1 MDQDN
6 LSSAR
11 PPTPDEEKAWLV
23 QQIMSAM
30 QGIRYGAVEIII
42 QDAKVVQI
50 ERREKIRFDKDG
62 STKRR

>member
-6 LSSAR
+6 LSPAR
-11 PPTPDEEKAWLV
+11 SLTPDEEKAWLV